1 MTDAI
6 LVAGW
11 PPLTMGAA
19 DAALDAIDFIAAAV
33 RGVDLIDVT
42 DTVRAIWRRH
52 LASWYPQLPPVTREW
67 YAKAET
73 INLSLRTQWPLL
85 NPMQRA
91 MLLQQW
97 SMELPQM
104 LWLLEPVLAEARVTD
119 VQRRE
124 ILDRLAQMRQ
134 ELLQAVKANT
144 RPSEEDERGHSTAAL
159 RGPSAGA
166 PSGQSTTDVVG
177 RCDQRAG
184 ASGGHQHHASE
195 SRHAHEHVDHGSDE
209 RHESAS

>member
-19 DAALDAIDFIAAAV
+19 DSALDAIDFIAAAV

-52 LASWYPQLPPVTREW
+52 LAQWYPQLPPATREW

-85 NPMQRA
+85 DPMQRA

-104 LWLLEPVLAEARVTD
+104 LWLLEPVLAEARVVD

-144 RPSEEDERGHSTAAL
+144 RPSEADEEATPPQPSETQAPARPAATPQ
-159 RGPSAGA
+159 RTSSAA
-166 PSGQSTTDVVG
+166 AINELG
-177 RCDQRAG
+177 RQADINIMLQN
-184 ASGGHQHHASE
+184 HAT
-195 SRHAHEHVDHGSDE
+195 RMNTLTMGLM
-209 RHESAS
+209 SAMNRR

>member
-11 PPLTMGAA
+11 PPLTIGAA

-67 YAKAET
+67 YAQAET

-134 ELLQAVKANT
+134 ELLQAVNANT
-144 RPSEEDERGHSTAAL
+144 RPSEEDEEATPPQRSEAEAPARPAASPQ
-159 RGPSAGA
+159 RTSSAA
-166 PSGQSTTDVVG
+166 AINELG
-177 RCDQRAG
+177 RQADINIMLQNHATRMNTLTMDLMSAMNR
-184 ASGGHQHHASE
+184 HH
-195 SRHAHEHVDHGSDE
+195 
-209 RHESAS
+209 